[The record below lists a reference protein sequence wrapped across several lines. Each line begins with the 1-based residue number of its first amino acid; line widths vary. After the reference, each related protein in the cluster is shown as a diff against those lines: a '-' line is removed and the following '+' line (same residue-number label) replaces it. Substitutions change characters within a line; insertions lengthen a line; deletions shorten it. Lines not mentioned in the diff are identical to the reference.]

1 MGVVR
6 QLKSFLEFEVVEIYF
21 QFVRG
26 FDQQLESKKHNS

>member
-6 QLKSFLEFEVVEIYF
+6 QLKSFLEFEVVEMYF
-21 QFVRG
+21 HFVRG